1 MTDGDE
7 SGLLRALA
15 AGRGVLLLGQAYA
28 GAAMQGVLRD
38 VAAAL
43 HAEPA
48 AGVRSQLLDKVD
60 ASDVPNL
67 RRAFDLHAP
76 SDGLVE
82 LSTIPWSLVL
92 TSAVDSTPIEAF
104 RRATASGRRLRL
116 LYPGQTRGQL
126 VKRAADSLTVVRL
139 FGSLEEQDERYLPPL
154 SRLALRQRQ
163 SFDVA
168 AILHQLP
175 SLIGPHGCLVVA
187 GVSNGDWLDLDS
199 LALACTDLPSGTL
212 HWFDADAPPSEFD
225 VLGDVLV
232 SHVEELSEVLSRHAG
247 SQEGRE
253 LEQARSRVIRAGA
266 RTVSATFARS
276 GPTTLQF
283 TPEEWRN
290 VSQVGLVLDD
300 DALASIPLM
309 GPEEERNAFRSFLR
323 RPQHVPDFDGVSRGF
338 IFERHVAPTILERIE
353 AALATLGSVHDVA
366 GKKGDSARVYRSSR
380 LPILLT
386 GPPACGKS
394 RLLHWLTH
402 RLRVR
407 GHVALYVIT
416 PAGRIHFESVER
428 ACRILESKGAQ
439 SVVVVAD
446 DLDEHSYTQLNEH
459 LASAGR
465 NAVIVGALSAL
476 RRSSAVDEDPRRVTE
491 SAHFASVAVP
501 SRLTAYEVAEFNTYL
516 ADHGFSNL
524 ALAPHEVGERYFL
537 LLLHR
542 LLPDARGNIHLALT
556 GEYDRLLSAI
566 DHLRADEDV
575 EPTGEQWRDQL
586 QAIRRQLFPEED
598 LPKPESESPLAHL
611 EGGTQA
617 VNLCL
622 FCAQIGKP
630 LPLDLLL
637 QTVGSRFLRGYRE
650 FAAVL
655 DETGLLQEAE
665 VDAVGTIVLDA
676 DHPVIAQLTLASVMP
691 RRSEQILLLEPLV
704 DGVTWDESAFPGDRP
719 DQDYAIEV
727 LQAVGPRGVAERDFE
742 SSAAL
747 QAIASVLARIR
758 TDHGVSL
765 PKLLLLEANTLRLL
779 ADRGSADHAT
789 ALGRT
794 ETALEV
800 LDKAEQILM
809 ARRATTARNSEL
821 RNVLNTRAAV
831 HGYMIGN
838 FLREYRNKADSE
850 DASLRGRIL
859 DGLEEVERLAGR
871 SRALGTA
878 SFYPLDV
885 TFWVYRDTLEQLQD
899 VTDEERIRF
908 LERMEEIL
916 DSANEEPIEANQID
930 RYRRRAVN
938 LAQLE
943 GDLDLSLDLAE
954 SMRAR
959 GDFSGI
965 CLLARSEVFEPG
977 TRVVR
982 SRGAAEAALR
992 RLEEYGS
999 PAFESVEA
1007 LDLMHRLWMA
1017 SFIPGGQVGGAD
1029 PVFVPCS
1036 ADDWYR
1042 WRRILE
1048 ARARISGPS
1057 QNLFMGFCLAWVLF
1071 QLDEARLASQE
1082 IRAVE
1087 PLSSGSRRR
1096 VGSLVVLT
1104 DSTGVAKRF
1113 PASVRRHEGDVLIVY
1128 VPALVSELRLPPAIT
1143 TRFAVLPQ
1151 VGDEVQLEVGLNYRG
1166 LLAWRVL

>member
-1 MTDGDE
+1 MTEGEE

-28 GAAMQGVLRD
+28 GAAMQDVLRD
-38 VAAAL
+38 VAAAFQVD
-43 HAEPA
+43 PA
-48 AGVRSQLLDKVD
+48 GDVRSQLLDNVD

-67 RRAFDLHAP
+67 RRAFDLHTP
-76 SDGLVE
+76 SDDLVE
-82 LSTIPWSLVL
+82 LATMPWSLVL

-104 RRATASGRRLRL
+104 RRATAGGRRLRL
-116 LYPGQTRGQL
+116 LYPSQTRGQL
-126 VKRAADSLTVVRL
+126 AKRAADSLTVVRL
-139 FGSLEEQDERYLPPL
+139 FGSLEEQDERYLPPF

-168 AILHQLP
+168 VILHQLP
-175 SLIGPHGCLVVA
+175 SLVGPHGCLVVA
-187 GVSNGDWLDLDS
+187 GVSSGDWLDLDS
-199 LALACTDLPSGTL
+199 LALACTDLPSRTL
-212 HWFDADAPPSEFD
+212 HWFEADAPPPEFG

-232 SHVEELSEVLSRHAG
+232 SHVGGLADVLLRQAG
-247 SQEGRE
+247 SQEVMQ
-253 LEQARSRVIRAGA
+253 LDQARSRLIKAGA
-266 RTVSATFARS
+266 RTVSATVAR
-276 GPTTLQF
+276 GGRTTLQF

-300 DALASIPLM
+300 DALASVQPM
-309 GPEEERNAFRSFLR
+309 GPEEERDAFRTFLR
-323 RPQHVPDFDGVSRGF
+323 RPQHVPDFDGVARGF
-338 IFERHVAPTILERIE
+338 IFGRQVAPAILQRIE
-353 AALATLGSVHDVA
+353 AALAAMGSVHDVA
-366 GKKGDSARVYRSSR
+366 GKASDAARVYRSSR

-402 RLRVR
+402 NLRVR
-407 GHVALYVIT
+407 GHVVLYVLT

-465 NAVIVGALSAL
+465 KAVIVGALSAL
-476 RRSSAVDEDPRRVTE
+476 RPSSAADEDPRRVTE

-501 SRLTAYEVAEFNTYL
+501 SRLTADEVIAFTGYL
-516 ADHGFSNL
+516 ADHGFSNV

-556 GEYDRLLSAI
+556 GEYDRLLLAI
-566 DHLRADEDV
+566 DHLRADEDD
-575 EPTGEQWRDQL
+575 EPSGDHWRDQL

-598 LPKPESESPLAHL
+598 LPPADGGSPLAHL
-611 EGGTQA
+611 EKGVQA

-650 FAAVL
+650 FASVL

-691 RRSEQILLLEPLV
+691 RRSEQISLLGPLV
-704 DGVTWDESAFPGDRP
+704 DGVSWDESAFPGDRP

-758 TDHGVSL
+758 TEHGVSL

-800 LDKAEQILM
+800 LDKAEQILLT
-809 ARRATTARNSEL
+809 RRATTARNAEL

-838 FLREYRNKADSE
+838 FLREYRHEADPE
-850 DASLRGRIL
+850 HTPLRGRIL

-885 TFWVYRDTLEQLQD
+885 TFWVYRDTLEQLPD
-899 VTDEERIRF
+899 VTAEERIRF
-908 LERMEEIL
+908 LERMEEVL

-943 GDLDLSLDLAE
+943 GNLDLSLDLAE
-954 SMRAR
+954 SMRLR

-965 CLLARSEVFEPG
+965 CLLVRSEVFEPG

-982 SRGAAEAALR
+982 SLGAAEAALR

-999 PAFESVEA
+999 PAFESAEA

-1017 SFIPGGQVGGAD
+1017 SFIPGGQVGGPD
-1029 PVFVPCS
+1029 PVLAACS
-1036 ADDWYR
+1036 IDDWYR
-1042 WRRILE
+1042 WRRILD
-1048 ARARISGPS
+1048 ARARLAGPS
-1057 QNLFMGFCLAWVLF
+1057 QNLFMGFCLAWALF
-1071 QLDEARLASQE
+1071 QLDEARLATQE

-1104 DSTGVAKRF
+1104 DAAGGAKRF
-1113 PASVRRHEGDVLIVY
+1113 PASVRRQEGDVLIVY
-1128 VPALVSELRLPPAIT
+1128 VPALGSELRLPPAIT